1 VGYNYT
7 DRPIY
12 TFSVNGGAGSNI
24 FINRGGGSASCCT
37 LITVGQPVLVEW
49 KLSATEKQYL
59 AGIRM
64 NERSTHVVAPP
75 PPAEH
80 PQARYLEVHF
90 YQDGHVELALV
101 DFPGPRRLPDLPE
114 EN

>member
-1 VGYNYT
+1 M
-7 DRPIY
+7 
-12 TFSVNGGAGSNI
+12 
-24 FINRGGGSASCCT
+24 
-37 LITVGQPVLVEW
+37 GQPVEVGW
-49 KLSATEKQYL
+49 VLSYTAKQYE
-59 AGIRM
+59 AGLRD
-64 NERSTHVVAPP
+64 ERFSTQVVVPP

>member
-1 VGYNYT
+1 LA
-7 DRPIY
+7 D
-12 TFSVNGGAGSNI
+12 
-24 FINRGGGSASCCT
+24 
-37 LITVGQPVLVEW
+37 VEW
-49 KLSATEKQYL
+49 QASRTWEE
-59 AGIRM
+59 I
-64 NERSTHVVAPP
+64 ERGEPKKEIHLQRVVVPP